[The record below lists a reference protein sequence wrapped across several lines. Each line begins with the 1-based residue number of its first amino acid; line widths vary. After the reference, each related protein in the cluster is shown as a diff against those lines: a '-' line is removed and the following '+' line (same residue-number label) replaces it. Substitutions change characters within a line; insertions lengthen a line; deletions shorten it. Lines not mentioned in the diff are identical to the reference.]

1 MRKRMVTKFMALAA
15 VAMVGAGM
23 IAPVT
28 AHAEDME
35 KAKIRAEYDTIDSQG
50 KPVHVIDMTTDPS
63 EAPVPE
69 KPTYTWEE
77 VQEMDRLW
85 YENQVAE
92 REAMERGV
100 TQEEIDA
107 LHAFVNRMYSVVLG
121 READS
126 LGELDWSTRLV
137 SEEAKAVDI
146 VSGFF
151 NSEEY
156 KSKAKSNGE
165 IVNDCYHAMLGR
177 DADEAGYNDWV
188 GRLNNGMSVNA
199 ILAGFVGSQ
208 EFSTLC
214 QSYAIQPGTYTSGEA
229 RDWNIG
235 ATSYVSRLYTQALGR
250 DYDIDGLNNWCSA
263 IAANPSRENIVDVAT
278 TGFFHSQEFQNKG
291 LNNEEYVKVLY
302 RTFLGREAE
311 PNGLADWVGQLDRGE
326 KTRDEILPGFANSQ
340 EFSNIMAQYGL

>member
-15 VAMVGAGM
+15 VAMVGTGM
-23 IAPVT
+23 MVPVT
-28 AHAEDME
+28 AHAE
-35 KAKIRAEYDTIDSQG
+35 
-50 KPVHVIDMTTDPS
+50 
-63 EAPVPE
+63 
-69 KPTYTWEE
+69 E
-77 VQEMDRLW
+77 VQDVPTNEESVMSDSNVTYETTPIEESIRRSEEIAFVQRDRRL
-85 YENQVAE
+85 AE
-92 REAMERGV
+92 EAAMERGV

-126 LGELDWSTRLV
+126 QGELDWFKRLV

-156 KSKAKSNGE
+156 KSKEKSNGE

-263 IAANPSRENIVDVAT
+263 IAANPSRENIVDVAA

-302 RTFLGREAE
+302 RTFLGRECD

-340 EFSNIMAQYGL
+340 EFTDIMSEYGL